1 MHTIRIDLED
11 ISVEVAFKN
20 IKNIYLRIK
29 PPHGHVRVSA
39 PSHLNRDKILAFVSS
54 RMDWIRKTRQR
65 IISKYQEPLQEYID
79 HEIHHAWGRPYILSI
94 EEKNIVPEVLI
105 EQNRMVLIVR
115 PGADKDTKK
124 ALLEAWY
131 RNQIREKALPLI
143 NKWENIMKVR
153 VEKLFIRRMKTRWG
167 TCNVTKQTIRLN
179 THLAIKPLECLEYII
194 VHEMTHILE
203 PSHNGRFKGLMDT
216 FLPEWKQF
224 QKMLNQNPL
233 V

>member
-1 MHTIRIDLED
+1 SKMDQIRQTKEKIQQMSIEK
-11 ISVEVAFKN
+11 SQQFKQG
-20 IKNIYLRIK
+20 KTHYLW
-29 PPHGHVRVSA
+29 G
-39 PSHLNRDKILAFVSS
+39 
-54 RMDWIRKTRQR
+54 
-65 IISKYQEPLQEYID
+65 QE
-79 HEIHHAWGRPYILSI
+79 YILSI
-94 EEKNIVPEVLI
+94 EEKKAAPSVRLDEKRIILTVSPETDAHKTKNI
-105 EQNRMVLIVR
+105 M
-115 PGADKDTKK
+115 
-124 ALLEAWY
+124 EAWY

-143 NKWENIMKVR
+143 NKWEETIKVR

-179 THLAIKPLECLEYII
+179 TLLAMKPVQCLEYII

-216 FLPEWKQF
+216 FLPEWKQS